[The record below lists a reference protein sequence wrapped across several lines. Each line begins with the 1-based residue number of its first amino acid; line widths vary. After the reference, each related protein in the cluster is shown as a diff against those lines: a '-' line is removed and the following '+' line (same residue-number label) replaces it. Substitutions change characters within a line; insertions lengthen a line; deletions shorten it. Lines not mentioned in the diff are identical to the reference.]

1 MSSNKQSLR
10 LNEAQLIAV
19 RETFDLAD
27 DDSDGKINFDQACIL
42 FRVLGQTITDRD
54 LKTAL
59 LEGWPGVDIQ
69 SDETKDKGLKKI
81 DTNSLAPIEF
91 DAFIKIFR
99 AKYRI
104 PFDEDTII
112 EAFQVFDPDNT
123 GLMPANSFVKLMT
136 TTGEPVPA
144 NDVEDLLLLANVDKD
159 GKFDYTQLAKR
170 LVEGPKNVR
179 VL

>member
-1 MSSNKQSLR
+1 MLYSYVSVK
-10 LNEAQLIAV
+10 
-19 RETFDLAD
+19 
-27 DDSDGKINFDQACIL
+27 ACIL

-54 LKTAL
+54 LKIAL
-59 LEGWPGVDIQ
+59 LEGWPGVDIEQ
-69 SDETKDKGLKKI
+69 GELKDKGLKKI
-81 DTNSLAPIEF
+81 DTNTLEPIEF
-91 DAFIKIFR
+91 DTFIKIFR
-99 AKYRI
+99 AKYKA

-123 GLMPANSFVKLMT
+123 GLMPANSFIKLMT
-136 TTGEPVPA
+136 TTGEPVPT

-159 GKFDYTQLAKR
+159 GNFDYTQLAKR

>member
-10 LNEAQLIAV
+10 LNEAQLTAI

-54 LKTAL
+54 LKRTL
-59 LEGWPGVDIQ
+59 LEGWPGIDSRSEELGNKGVNKVDT
-69 SDETKDKGLKKI
+69 S
-81 DTNSLAPIEF
+81 SLAPIEF

-99 AKYRI
+99 AKYRV
-104 PFDEDTII
+104 PYDENTLI
-112 EAFQVFDPDNT
+112 EAFQVFDPENT
-123 GLMPANSFVKLMT
+123 GLMPANSFIKLMT
-136 TTGEPVPA
+136 TTGEPVPS

-159 GKFDYTQLAKR
+159 GNFDYTQLARR

>member
-1 MSSNKQSLR
+1 MLSYHTYFYTTAK
-10 LNEAQLIAV
+10 
-19 RETFDLAD
+19 
-27 DDSDGKINFDQACIL
+27 ACIL

-69 SDETKDKGLKKI
+69 QGEVKEKGLKKI
-81 DTNSLAPIEF
+81 DTSSLEPIEF
-91 DAFIKIFR
+91 DTFIKIFR
-99 AKYRI
+99 AKYKI
-104 PFDEDTII
+104 PFDEETII

-123 GLMPANSFVKLMT
+123 GLMPAKSFVKLMT

-144 NDVEDLLLLANVDKD
+144 NDVEDLLLLANVDKN
-159 GKFDYTQLAKR
+159 GNFDYTQLAKR